1 MKAAPMAE
9 KPDFDLMKNTDVQNF
24 YHMQMPR
31 FLFFDGRYMS
41 LSLEAKV
48 AYTFLLNRFQLSKLN
63 GWVNEG
69 GEVFI
74 IYTRKSLADEMQISY
89 RKTISAMKEL
99 TGVGLVWEKRCG
111 RGDANQIYLARVEA
125 DSRGNAASGGGSA
138 PFVSGDNEAAGGG
151 NVTVSSGDN
160 AADTGS
166 DARSAETALQG
177 GSAPSVRRGSDE
189 SPTRQSPEIRAGY
202 PDTPK
207 QHFKKCGNG
216 ISRGADSACPEVPK
230 PHTKKK
236 DLKEKYIRDMS
247 VSPARARESPALCE
261 EDEREL
267 EGILRRCE
275 LWIFDQGTASVFE
288 NAVERL
294 YYAEY
299 FKVCG
304 VTLPR
309 GRIREKLRKLT
320 DLCLQDAERKLRQ
333 NTYQKIRNTTAYV
346 MSVVINSVAESQ
358 SDLMLDPYLNSLR
371 ASGDRSVLGR
381 NL

>member
-9 KPDFDLMKNTDVQNF
+9 RPDFDLMKNTDVQNF

-31 FLFFDGRYMS
+31 FLFFDKRYMP

-74 IYTRKSLADEMQISY
+74 IYTRKSLADEIQISY

-99 TGVGLVWEKRCG
+99 TGAGLVWEKRCG

-138 PFVSGDNEAAGGG
+138 PFVSRGSEAAGG
-151 NVTVSSGDN
+151 VTVPVDFECGE
-160 AADTGS
+160 AAGAVSDT
-166 DARSAETALQG
+166 RSAKTALQSNSGSEASPKETQCG
-177 GSAPSVRRGSDE
+177 GNSEKPANPQDM
-189 SPTRQSPEIRAGY
+189 
-202 PDTPK
+202 PDP
-207 QHFKKCGNG
+207 HFKKCENG
-216 ISRGADSACPEVPK
+216 ISGNADHALQEMPD
-230 PHTKKK
+230 PHTRKK
-236 DLKEKYIRDMS
+236 DLKKKYIRDKS
-247 VSPARARESPALCE
+247 VSPARARESPAFR
-261 EDEREL
+261 EDEEREL
-267 EGILRRCE
+267 EEILGRCE
-275 LWIFDQGTASVFE
+275 LWIFDQGTADVFE

-294 YYAEY
+294 YYAEC

-346 MSVVINSVAESQ
+346 MSAVINSVAESQ
-358 SDLMLDPYLNSLR
+358 SDLLLDPCLNSLR
-371 ASGDRSVLGR
+371 AYGDRSVLGR